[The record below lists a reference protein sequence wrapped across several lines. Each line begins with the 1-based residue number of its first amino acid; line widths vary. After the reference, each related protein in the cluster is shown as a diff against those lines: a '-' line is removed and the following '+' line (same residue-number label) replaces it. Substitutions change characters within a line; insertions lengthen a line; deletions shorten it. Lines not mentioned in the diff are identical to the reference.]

1 MVPYTKNISILQ
13 GTKELRVVLFLIA
26 FYVGRCYSSPESF
39 GKHSFLVVIFGYFFG
54 DFVDDFLILWTQW
67 AYTVKLLAKALLI
80 MSEHVHNCGENN
92 VAAAI

>member
-1 MVPYTKNISILQ
+1 MLLLIEFVCFGL
-13 GTKELRVVLFLIA
+13 LFL
-26 FYVGRCYSSPESF
+26 
-39 GKHSFLVVIFGYFFG
+39 VIFFG